1 MRVYLF
7 EETGFNQVVKMN
19 NIYTK
24 INNMQRHSNSY
35 KRTVKRMTAFLLVVI
50 VVLCA
55 AGCKSTKSGGTVIP
69 GSAVTPARK
78 QGNISDI
85 TGNNKDRT
93 LVGLL
98 VAVDTSLKNMH
109 FVDVESGTEYSVIY
123 TGGTDIQDAYGKIK
137 AASVMQPGEIYD
149 VYCDKTGKAL
159 KIYGSKDAWERNDVS
174 DITFDES
181 KKNITIGQT
190 VLTYT
195 DNIFIRSSDSQISM
209 AQIVK
214 EDILTLRGI
223 GDRLYSI
230 VVDNGHGY
238 IELTGIDAF
247 VGGYITLG
255 SNGFNKVTDNMMVT
269 APVGS
274 YDVEIQ
280 NGDMKAVKK
289 VTVRK
294 DETTA
299 LDFSE
304 YQTPA
309 TKKGTVNFQVTPAN
323 AVMTIDGSEVDYSKP
338 VSLSYGRHS
347 LVLQA
352 NHYTAYTE
360 TFVVNSDYTTKVID
374 MTSTSSS
381 GTTSSTAKT
390 TAASHTSGYSV
401 KITAPE
407 GAALYVDSVYIG
419 IIPCTFSKT
428 SGNRTITLSQSGYN
442 NVSYTVSIPDTA
454 GDMTYSFPAMTKVAS
469 STEHT
474 AAEPTASSSK

>member
-1 MRVYLF
+1 
-7 EETGFNQVVKMN
+7 
-19 NIYTK
+19 
-24 INNMQRHSNSY
+24 
-35 KRTVKRMTAFLLVVI
+35 
-50 VVLCA
+50 
-55 AGCKSTKSGGTVIP
+55 
-69 GSAVTPARK
+69 
-78 QGNISDI
+78 
-85 TGNNKDRT
+85 
-93 LVGLL
+93 
-98 VAVDTSLKNMH
+98 
-109 FVDVESGTEYSVIY
+109 
-123 TGGTDIQDAYGKIK
+123 
-137 AASVMQPGEIYD
+137 
-149 VYCDKTGKAL
+149 
-159 KIYGSKDAWERNDVS
+159 
-174 DITFDES
+174 
-181 KKNITIGQT
+181 
-190 VLTYT
+190 
-195 DNIFIRSSDSQISM
+195 
-209 AQIVK
+209 
-214 EDILTLRGI
+214 
-223 GDRLYSI
+223 
-230 VVDNGHGY
+230 
-238 IELTGIDAF
+238 
-247 VGGYITLG
+247 
-255 SNGFNKVTDNMMVT
+255 MMVT

-390 TAASHTSGYSV
+390 TAASHT
-401 KITAPE
+401 
-407 GAALYVDSVYIG
+407 
-419 IIPCTFSKT
+419 
-428 SGNRTITLSQSGYN
+428 
-442 NVSYTVSIPDTA
+442 VSIPDTA

>member
-7 EETGFNQVVKMN
+7 KEIGFNQVVKMN
-19 NIYTK
+19 DIYTK
-24 INNMQRHSNSY
+24 INNIQRQFSVCE
-35 KRTVKRMTAFLLVVI
+35 RVVKRMAAFMLAAIVI
-50 VVLCA
+50 ICGT
-55 AGCKSTKSGGTVIP
+55 GCGSTKSGGTVIP
-69 GSAVTPARK
+69 GSAITPARK

-85 TGNNKDRT
+85 AGNNKDRT

-98 VAVDTSLKNMH
+98 VAVDTNLKNMH
-109 FVDVESGTEYSVIY
+109 FVDVESGTEYSVVY

-149 VYCDKTGKAL
+149 VYCDKSGKAL
-159 KIYGSKDAWERNDVS
+159 KIYGSKDAWERNGVS
-174 DITFDES
+174 DISFDES

-195 DNIFIRSSDSQISM
+195 DNIFIRSGDSQISM

-214 EDILTLRGI
+214 EDSLTLRGI

-255 SNGFNKVTDNMMVT
+255 STGFNKVTDNMMVT

-280 NGDMKAVKK
+280 NGDMKATKK

-294 DETTA
+294 DETTV

-323 AVMTIDGSEVDYSKP
+323 AIMTIDGSEVDYSKP

-360 TFVVNSDYTTKVID
+360 TIVVNSDYTTKVID
-374 MTSTSSS
+374 MTSTGSTSSS
-381 GTTSSTAKT
+381 TTKT
-390 TAASHTSGYSV
+390 TAASLTSGYNV

-428 SGNRTITLSQSGYN
+428 SGNKTITLSQSGYN
-442 NVSYTVSIPDTA
+442 NVSYTVSIPNTA
-454 GDMTYSFPAMTKVAS
+454 GDMTYSFPAMTKTS
-469 STEHT
+469 SS
-474 AAEPTASSSK
+474 AEPTAAQPTTATSK

>member
-1 MRVYLF
+1 MRVYFF
-7 EETGFNQVVKMN
+7 EEICFDQVVKMN
-19 NIYTK
+19 SIYTK
-24 INNMQRHSNSY
+24 INNIQRQFSICESVV
-35 KRTVKRMTAFLLVVI
+35 RRMAAFVLAAIVI
-50 VVLCA
+50 ICGT
-55 AGCKSTKSGGTVIP
+55 GCGSTKSGGTVIP
-69 GSAVTPARK
+69 GSAITPARK

-85 TGNNKDRT
+85 AGDNKDRT

-98 VAVDTSLKNMH
+98 VAVDTNLKNMH
-109 FVDVESGTEYSVIY
+109 FVDVESGTEYSVVY

-137 AASVMQPGEIYD
+137 AASTMQPGEIYD
-149 VYCDKTGKAL
+149 VYCDKRGKAL
-159 KIYGSKDAWERNDVS
+159 KIYGSKDAWERNSIS
-174 DITFDES
+174 DISFDES

-195 DNIFIRSSDSQISM
+195 DNIFISSGDSQISM

-214 EDILTLRGI
+214 EDTLTLRGI
-223 GDRLYSI
+223 GDKLYSI

-255 SNGFNKVTDNMMVT
+255 STGFNKVTENMMVT

-280 NGDMKAVKK
+280 NGDMKSTKK

-294 DETTA
+294 DETTV

-309 TKKGTVNFQVTPAN
+309 TKKGTVNFQVTPSN
-323 AVMTIDGSEVDYSKP
+323 AVMTIDGNEVDYSKP

-360 TFVVNSDYTTKVID
+360 NFVVNSDYTTKVID
-374 MTSTSSS
+374 MTSTSSAS
-381 GTTSSTAKT
+381 SSTTKT
-390 TAASHTSGYSV
+390 TAASLTSGYNV

-428 SGNRTITLSQSGYN
+428 SGNKTITLSQSGYN
-442 NVSYTVSIPDTA
+442 NVSYTVSIPNTA
-454 GDMTYSFPAMTKVAS
+454 GDMTYSFPAMTKTSS
-469 STEHT
+469 STEPT
-474 AAEPTASSSK
+474 AAQPTTAASK

>member
-24 INNMQRHSNSY
+24 INNMKRHSNSY
-35 KRTVKRMTAFLLVVI
+35 KRTVKRMTAFLLVGI

-85 TGNNKDRT
+85 TGNNKNRT

-174 DITFDES
+174 DITFDEA

-223 GDRLYSI
+223 GDKLYSI

-247 VGGYITLG
+247 VGGYITL
-255 SNGFNKVTDNMMVT
+255 
-269 APVGS
+269 GS

>member
-35 KRTVKRMTAFLLVVI
+35 KRTVKRMTAFLLVII

-55 AGCKSTKSGGTVIP
+55 ASCIWLIP
-69 GSAVTPARK
+69 RLMVWGLVLIPTRRK

-195 DNIFIRSSDSQISM
+195 DNIFISSLDSQISM

-223 GDRLYSI
+223 G
-230 VVDNGHGY
+230 GHGY

-304 YQTPA
+304 PA

>member
-55 AGCKSTKSGGTVIP
+55 VGCKSTKSGGTVIP

-149 VYCDKTGKAL
+149 
-159 KIYGSKDAWERNDVS
+159 
-174 DITFDES
+174 ES

-195 DNIFIRSSDSQISM
+195 DNIFISSSDSQISM

-223 GDRLYSI
+223 GDKLYSI

>member
-1 MRVYLF
+1 
-7 EETGFNQVVKMN
+7 
-19 NIYTK
+19 
-24 INNMQRHSNSY
+24 
-35 KRTVKRMTAFLLVVI
+35 
-50 VVLCA
+50 
-55 AGCKSTKSGGTVIP
+55 
-69 GSAVTPARK
+69 
-78 QGNISDI
+78 
-85 TGNNKDRT
+85 
-93 LVGLL
+93 
-98 VAVDTSLKNMH
+98 
-109 FVDVESGTEYSVIY
+109 
-123 TGGTDIQDAYGKIK
+123 
-137 AASVMQPGEIYD
+137 
-149 VYCDKTGKAL
+149 
-159 KIYGSKDAWERNDVS
+159 
-174 DITFDES
+174 
-181 KKNITIGQT
+181 
-190 VLTYT
+190 
-195 DNIFIRSSDSQISM
+195 
-209 AQIVK
+209 
-214 EDILTLRGI
+214 
-223 GDRLYSI
+223 
-230 VVDNGHGY
+230 
-238 IELTGIDAF
+238 
-247 VGGYITLG
+247 
-255 SNGFNKVTDNMMVT
+255 
-269 APVGS
+269 
-274 YDVEIQ
+274 
-280 NGDMKAVKK
+280 MKAVKK

-454 GDMTYSFPAMTKVAS
+454 GDMTYAFPAMTKVAS